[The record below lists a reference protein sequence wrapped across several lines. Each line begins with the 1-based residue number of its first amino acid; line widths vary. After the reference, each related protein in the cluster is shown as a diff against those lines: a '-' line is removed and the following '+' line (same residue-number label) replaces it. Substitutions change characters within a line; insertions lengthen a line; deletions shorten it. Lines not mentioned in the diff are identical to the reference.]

1 MARPFNQFLHAG
13 ERYNDKVIVE
23 NFGGEFDEKVHKQT
37 RHAGYLVVCKC
48 GYGYVARTYG
58 TVKGTITDHKH
69 LCPYCEEK
77 LKKGEC

>member
-13 ERYNDKVIVE
+13 ERYNGKVIIA
-23 NFGGEFDEKVHKQT
+23 NFGREFDEKEHKQT

-58 TVKGTITDHKH
+58 NAKGTITDHKH
-69 LCPYCEEK
+69 LCPYCEGK
-77 LKKGEC
+77 LKKGE

>member
-13 ERYNDKVIVE
+13 ERYNDKVIVA
-23 NFGGEFDEKVHKQT
+23 NFGREFDEKEHKQT

-48 GYGYVARTYG
+48 GYGYVSRSYG

>member
-13 ERYNDKVIVE
+13 ERYNDKVIVA
-23 NFGGEFDEKVHKQT
+23 NFGGEFAEKEHKQT